1 MKAILLAA
9 SLVIVLAT
17 NVAAQTD
24 AQYDPPL
31 IQSELDYL
39 AVASRRVSLDF
50 KELQPKEVLGQIGKK
65 AKLDIEVHGLLP
77 KEPRLTKSFANA
89 TVKEILSWYARE
101 VPVIY
106 KAEGSEKLVVLVNT
120 QDVSG
125 DKREAS

>member
-1 MKAILLAA
+1 MKAVVLAA

-17 NVAAQTD
+17 NVVAQTD
-24 AQYDPPL
+24 APYDPPL

-39 AVASRRVSLDF
+39 AVAGRRVSLDF
-50 KELQPKEVLGQIGKK
+50 KELQPKEVLEQIGEKV
-65 AKLDIEVHGLLP
+65 KLDIQVRGLLP

-106 KAEGSEKLVVLVNT
+106 KAKNSEKLVVLVNT
-120 QDVSG
+120 EDVSG
-125 DKREAS
+125 DTREAS

>member
-1 MKAILLAA
+1 MKAILLTAGLA
-9 SLVIVLAT
+9 IFLAT
-17 NVAAQTD
+17 NVVAQTD

-39 AVASRRVSLDF
+39 AVANRRVSLDF
-50 KELQPKEVLGQIGKK
+50 KGLQPKEILEQIGDKVT
-65 AKLDIEVHGLLP
+65 LDIEVRGLLP

-106 KAEGSEKLVVLVNT
+106 KAKGSEKLVVLVNT

-125 DKREAS
+125 DKQEAS